1 MKNKAFLI
9 CIGLIFILI
18 SGIVYIM
25 VTPTGHVVYHS
36 DRDDASVLEE
46 VQFNPELKNE
56 SEEKVSLDVDNTED
70 ILHNNI
76 IVYICGSV
84 QNEGVYSLS
93 EGARVF
99 EALDLAG
106 GLTEDAKS
114 DYINLA
120 RVLKDG
126 ESIYFPNQDE
136 VEGLTSNQ
144 WEAQDSEQSTYINL
158 NLASESELTELPGIG
173 TAKAKAIIAYRE
185 KNNRFESI
193 EQIMEVPGIKENTF
207 EIIKELI
214 SI

>member
-18 SGIVYIM
+18 SGIVYII
-25 VTPTGHVVYHS
+25 VTPTDHVVYHS
-36 DRDDASVLEE
+36 DRDNASVLEE
-46 VQFNPELKNE
+46 VKINQELNSE

-84 QNEGVYSLS
+84 QNEGVYSLN

-106 GLTEDAKS
+106 GLTEEAKS

-120 RVLKDG
+120 RVLEDG

-136 VEGLTSNQ
+136 VEGLTFNQ
-144 WEAQDSEQSTYINL
+144 WEGQDLEQSTCINL
-158 NLASESELTELPGIG
+158 NQASESELTELPGIG